1 MTSVSD
7 PAENEMS
14 ESDKQRFTALV
25 KRLPNYMSL
34 AKRILSDPD
43 VPNKSKALLGLG
55 GAYALSPI
63 DLVPGI
69 IPVAG
74 QLDDAYALL
83 FGLRKSLTS
92 MPAEKAEAHLQD
104 AGVSLEE
111 IDEDIA
117 LVISFAKRIARLVI
131 TAGVKIGR
139 AGRTTFRAAR
149 GTIGRWKSESKA
161 S

>member
-1 MTSVSD
+1 MSNS
-7 PAENEMS
+7 AETQMS

-25 KRLPNYMSL
+25 KRLPSYMALS
-34 AKRILSDPD
+34 KQIVSDPN
-43 VPNKSKALLGLG
+43 VPAKSKGLLLLGG
-55 GAYALSPI
+55 VYALSPI

-83 FGLRKSLTS
+83 YGLRKSLTS
-92 MPAEKAEAHLQD
+92 MSPERAEQHLQD
-104 AGVSLEE
+104 AAVTMKE

-117 LVISFAKRIARLVI
+117 LVVSLAKRIARLVI
-131 TAGVKIGR
+131 TTGAKIGR

-149 GTIGRWKSESKA
+149 NTVGRWKSEPKA